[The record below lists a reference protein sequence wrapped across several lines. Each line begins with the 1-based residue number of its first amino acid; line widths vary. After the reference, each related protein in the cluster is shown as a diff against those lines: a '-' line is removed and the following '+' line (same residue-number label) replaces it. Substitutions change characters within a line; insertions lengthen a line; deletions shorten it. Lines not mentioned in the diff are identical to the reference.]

1 MAKNYSPE
9 PKQRNPSKN
18 DNEKSPNALV
28 KFLQNHV
35 SGNGYSD
42 LEKKGIMQLNSVFGN
57 QLEKI
62 RKFGE
67 FDPKCQGMERELPEF
82 LVRAI
87 RKIESLKPWS
97 AGLYR
102 VPGEAHKILAIK
114 NEVDNG
120 KYNEFD
126 KCKDVFVL
134 TSAVKLFFRDLKD
147 PLIPQDV
154 RDVLVEAQP
163 GAPVHETSKLL
174 QDGIDHLDTLNRYT
188 LTYFMAHLKR
198 VERDK
203 VTLMDADALGTV
215 ISPNLMHS
223 CSEAVKRPISL
234 IGDIQMNNR
243 IVSLLVEHH
252 DRVFDPFTPDPG
264 LSQPKWR

>member
-1 MAKNYSPE
+1 MIFFTKCKLQKNEILARPATKTQNRSIETHPKTITRKVQTHWYSLPFL
-9 PKQRNPSKN
+9 RTYSSKVVLQIILN
-18 DNEKSPNALV
+18 HLANRLLLQV

-102 VPGEAHKILAIK
+102 VRLE
-114 NEVDNG
+114 NS
-120 KYNEFD
+120 
-126 KCKDVFVL
+126 VFGTQKQVFHYMFHCL
-134 TSAVKLFFRDLKD
+134 TGSWRS
-147 PLIPQDV
+147 PQ
-154 RDVLVEAQP
+154 
-163 GAPVHETSKLL
+163 
-174 QDGIDHLDTLNRYT
+174 N
-188 LTYFMAHLKR
+188 
-198 VERDK
+198 
-203 VTLMDADALGTV
+203 
-215 ISPNLMHS
+215 ISH
-223 CSEAVKRPISL
+223 
-234 IGDIQMNNR
+234 
-243 IVSLLVEHH
+243 
-252 DRVFDPFTPDPG
+252 
-264 LSQPKWR
+264 